1 MAISSPALVMS
12 IEALFGAIKPATDTL
27 QKLGAIDF
35 SKEVPGIEIKPGTTM
50 KVPLSTVTAASA
62 FTSQQ
67 AVSAA
72 GSGTVNNY
80 LTGGTTGW
88 GSLTATHYLQGF
100 DVSGVDI
107 DSGVNAARIKNIFAK
122 RAGMGIA
129 LACMGAVKSALD
141 GCTASSGATLTATN
155 ANSGAGATV
164 ADYLNLA
171 GTLNWLD
178 KTTSVLAVN
187 GATLADIKSKFAAIN
202 VTPASLTELAQ
213 YLGYRDMVLIP
224 GMTARAVI
232 VPAGTFGSIA
242 RVPAVFADYKETGTE
257 TDEDSG
263 LSIGIVVANDQ
274 GDNRQVVNADLWFGC
289 IASSASANNTTTHGI
304 LKFS

>member
-1 MAISSPALVMS
+1 MAITSPALAMS
-12 IEALFGAIKPATDTL
+12 IEALFGAVKPATDTL

-35 SKEVPGIEIKPGTTM
+35 SKDAPGIEIKPGSTM
-50 KVPLSTVTAASA
+50 KVPIATVTAASA
-62 FTSQQ
+62 FASAQ
-67 AVSAA
+67 AVKAA

-80 LTGGTTGW
+80 LTGGATAF

-100 DVSGVDI
+100 DISGVDI
-107 DSGVNAARIKNIFAK
+107 DQGINAARIKNIFAK

-129 LACMGAVKSALD
+129 LACMGAVKTALD
-141 GCTASSGATLTATN
+141 GCTASIGTTLTATT
-155 ANSGAGATV
+155 ANSGAGATA
-164 ADYLNLA
+164 ADYLNL
-171 GTLNWLD
+171 GGSISWLD

-187 GATLADIKSKFAAIN
+187 GATLADIKAKFAALN
-202 VTPASLTELAQ
+202 VVPASLTELAQ

-232 VPAGTFGSIA
+232 VPAGTFGSIS
-242 RVPAVFADYKETGTE
+242 RVPAVFAQYKETGVE